1 MAQITQNS
9 IDEYKKLLSQ
19 NPQSQIFVLLA
30 EGLREQGKLQEALSV
45 AKSGTQKH
53 PKLSSGLVVHGRVL
67 IELKQF
73 DEAFPLLQKAK
84 ALAPENIL
92 VHQLLGEVYIHKKE
106 PKNALA
112 AFKRVLFLNPLSER
126 AQKIISKLE
135 SLTADEYEEEV
146 FQIQPV
152 QVIREQMK
160 TQPPS
165 LPSHSTEAPVSTK
178 GNPAVS
184 RIVSLCDA
192 FLAREDFDSAYELIT
207 EAIKDFGEE
216 TALANRKALILAQ
229 RPQIQ
234 ATNASEM
241 QLKRLKHFLNQIQT
255 YQRRHPDLQG

>member
-1 MAQITQNS
+1 MAQITQSS

-30 EGLREQGKLQEALSV
+30 EGLREQGKFQEALSV
-45 AKSGTQKH
+45 AKTGTQKH

-112 AFKRVLFLNPLSER
+112 SFKRVLFLNPLSER
-126 AQKIISKLE
+126 AQKIIAKLE

-152 QVIREQMK
+152 QVIREQMRSA
-160 TQPPS
+160 PPPAPAEAS
-165 LPSHSTEAPVSTK
+165 GKSPS
-178 GNPAVS
+178 NPAIA

-192 FLAREDFDSAYELIT
+192 FLAREDFDSAYELII
-207 EAIKDFGEE
+207 EAMKDFGNE
-216 TALANRKALILAQ
+216 TALTNRKALIQAQ
-229 RPQIQ
+229 RPPSQ
-234 ATNASEM
+234 ASNNSSI
-241 QLKRLKHFLNQIQT
+241 QLKQLKNFLNQIHQ
-255 YQRRHPDLQG
+255 YRQRHADLLS